1 MATIRD
7 IAKLAEV
14 SPSTVSRVLNHDE
27 TINVS
32 LETRKRIFE
41 VAENLSYQKT
51 PRHPKVPSDTTT
63 IGLIHWYSELQ
74 EINDPYFLSIRMG
87 IEMECKLNNINLLKI
102 YREEDTTWQLG
113 EQKVDGF
120 ILLGQFDKNQIEYF
134 KNQSENIV
142 LIHTA
147 TPGFDFITIQ
157 VDFVLLTRNVLDY
170 LINKGHQHIAYIGGR
185 EHIVGST
192 QLPID
197 PREEEFINYLSKL
210 NLYKESYVRVG
221 NYDFKDGYELM
232 HSLIKENKT
241 QIPSA
246 VFIASDTLAI
256 GAMRALNELGL
267 SVPDDIAIISCNDIP
282 TSQYTSPPLSTVK
295 IHTEDMG
302 QYGVKFLLEQIKGTL
317 KENFKVIV
325 PHELIIRESC

>member
-32 LETRKRIFE
+32 IETRKRIFE
-41 VAENLSYQKT
+41 VAENLSYQKS
-51 PRHPKVPSDTTT
+51 PRNSKISSDTPT
-63 IGLIHWYSELQ
+63 IGLIHWYNELQ

-87 IEMECKLNNINLLKI
+87 IEMECKLNNVNLIKF
-102 YREEDTTWQLG
+102 YHDEEMTYDLG
-113 EQKVDGF
+113 DQKLDGL
-120 ILLGQFDKNQIEYF
+120 ILLGQFDKEQIEYF
-134 KNQSENIV
+134 KKQCENIV
-142 LIHTA
+142 LIHT
-147 TPGFDFITIQ
+147 TTSDFDFINIQ
-157 VDFVLLTRNVLDY
+157 VDFILLTRNVLDY

-185 EHIVGST
+185 EHIVGSSK
-192 QLPID
+192 LSLD
-197 PREEEFINYLSKL
+197 PREEEFISYLSKL
-210 NLYKESYVRVG
+210 NLYNEHYVKVG

-232 HSLIKENKT
+232 HSLIKENKDH
-241 QIPSA
+241 IPSA

-267 SVPDDIAIISCNDIP
+267 VIPDDIAIISCNDIP

-302 QYGVKFLLEQIKGTL
+302 QYGVKFLLEQIKGNF

>member
-41 VAENLSYQKT
+41 VAENLSYQKASRT
-51 PRHPKVPSDTTT
+51 PRMNSDTTT

-87 IEMECKLNNINLLKI
+87 IEMECKLNNINLIKI
-102 YREEDTTWQLG
+102 YRDENIVYNLG
-113 EQKVDGF
+113 EQKLDGL
-120 ILLGQFDKNQIEYF
+120 ILLGQFDKGQIEHL
-134 KNQSENIV
+134 KRQCENIV
-142 LIHTA
+142 LIHTS
-147 TPGFDFITIQ
+147 TPSFDFINIQ
-157 VDFVLLTRNVLDY
+157 VDFILLTRNVLDY
-170 LINKGHQHIAYIGGR
+170 LISKGHQHIAYIGGR
-185 EHIVGST
+185 EHIIGSSK
-192 QLPID
+192 LPTD
-197 PREEEFINYLSKL
+197 PREDEFINYLSKL
-210 NLYKESYVRVG
+210 NLYNEHYVKVG

-232 HSLIKENKT
+232 HSLIKENKNH
-241 QIPSA
+241 IPSA

-267 SVPDDIAIISCNDIP
+267 SIPDDIAIISCNDIP

-302 QYGVKFLLEQIKGTL
+302 QYGVKFLLEQIKGTF
-317 KENFKVIV
+317 KESFKVIV

>member
-32 LETRKRIFE
+32 IETRKRIFE
-41 VAENLSYQKT
+41 VAEDLSYQKT
-51 PRHPKVPSDTTT
+51 PRNPKTSSDTPS

-87 IEMECKLNNINLLKI
+87 IEIECKLNNINLIKI
-102 YREEDTTWQLG
+102 YNDESSTYHLG
-113 EQKVDGF
+113 EQKLDGL
-120 ILLGQFDKNQIEYF
+120 ILLGQFDKQQIDYF
-134 KNQSENIV
+134 KKQCENII
-142 LIHTA
+142 LIHT
-147 TPGFDFITIQ
+147 TTSDFDSITIQ
-157 VDFVLLTRNVLDY
+157 VDFALLTRNVLDY

-185 EHIVGST
+185 EHIIGSSSLT
-192 QLPID
+192 ID
-197 PREEEFINYLSKL
+197 PREEAFISYLSKL
-210 NLYKESYVRVG
+210 SLYNPCYVKVG
-221 NYDFKDGYELM
+221 QYDFKDGYELM
-232 HSLIKENKT
+232 HRLIKENSGHL
-241 QIPSA
+241 PSA

-267 SVPDDIAIISCNDIP
+267 TIPDDIAIISCNDIP

-302 QYGVKFLLEQIKGTL
+302 QYGVRFLLEQIKGNF
-317 KENFKVIV
+317 KENFKIIV